1 MSSDAHSE
9 GESLSEGEKKRFG
22 RRGYPQNGD
31 IGGSVAGRE
40 HSEDPLDTSQKFRY
54 TRQETVL
61 VSHPWQLVSRVRIPQ
76 LTSLTFPVY
85 PLTPLLGPDRRG
97 SE

>member
-1 MSSDAHSE
+1 MMW
-9 GESLSEGEKKRFG
+9 SLSEGDKKRLG

-40 HSEDPLDTSQKFRY
+40 HSEDPLDTSQKCRY
-54 TRQETVL
+54 TRQETVMG
-61 VSHPWQLVSRVRIPQ
+61 SHPWQLVSRVRIPQ

-85 PLTPLLGPDRRG
+85 PPTPLLGPDRRG